1 MENRFPKYFSVVR
14 SGRNVKTC
22 WRTKKYNI
30 SAFQN
35 QNKYK
40 DLFSNGRVTCSV
52 RERYTA
58 DASRSTRHKQKQNV
72 VTRPLSTFLADLSN
86 KLYKSDMS
94 DRNVYDC
101 YMSIQHNSIVI
112 LKRVIYLQNSVFQY
126 HVFQTLRV
134 LKTILPA
141 GLNFAK

>member
-1 MENRFPKYFSVVR
+1 MENRFPKYFSVVKKGPGCENMLTDEKVQYFR
-14 SGRNVKTC
+14 FSKSKQIQRPIFEWKSYMQC
-22 WRTKKYNI
+22 ERT
-30 SAFQN
+30 
-35 QNKYK
+35 
-40 DLFSNGRVTCSV
+40 LHG
-52 RERYTA
+52 

-72 VTRPLSTFLADLSN
+72 VTRPLSTFLADLCN

-94 DRNVYDC
+94 DKNVYDC

-112 LKRVIYLQNSVFQY
+112 LKRIIYLQNSVFQY